1 MFRNQT
7 GVVGRVIRFPFAARS
22 ARYAVIGVLALLLLL
37 TLGISLRFGVM
48 RMSNAEFFAALAD
61 GDPVLTGIRLPRL
74 LLGALAGAALAV
86 SGAILQTVLRNPLA
100 SPGIIGVSAGGGLAG
115 TVALLMF
122 PQLPGL
128 LLPFAFGGALLA
140 ALTVYL
146 AAWRR
151 GIEPVR
157 LILAGVALASLLGAL
172 STVLLLLNSERA
184 AEIIGF
190 TVGDFSGRGW
200 REFRLGAPWLIGG
213 LVLAPFFIRSLN
225 LLRLGDEAATSLGM
239 SVEAVRFRLL
249 ALASLLAAAAVGVAG
264 LLGFVGLVAPHCVR
278 SLVGSDHRLL
288 LPGAALGGA
297 VLTVGCDFVGRMV
310 SPPLELPAGVV
321 MALLGPLF
329 FLGLLLRSD
338 SGWGGR

>member
-1 MFRNQT
+1 M
-7 GVVGRVIRFPFAARS
+7 
-22 ARYAVIGVLALLLLL
+22 
-37 TLGISLRFGVM
+37 
-48 RMSNAEFFAALAD
+48 
-61 GDPVLTGIRLPRL
+61 
-74 LLGALAGAALAV
+74 
-86 SGAILQTVLRNPLA
+86 
-100 SPGIIGVSAGGGLAG
+100 
-115 TVALLMF
+115 
-122 PQLPGL
+122 
-128 LLPFAFGGALLA
+128 
-140 ALTVYL
+140 
-146 AAWRR
+146 
-151 GIEPVR
+151 
-157 LILAGVALASLLGAL
+157 
-172 STVLLLLNSERA
+172 
-184 AEIIGF
+184 
-190 TVGDFSGRGW
+190 
-200 REFRLGAPWLIGG
+200 
-213 LVLAPFFIRSLN
+213 LAPFFIRSLN